1 MISFVSGKVV
11 DISGNQVVI
20 ELPGAGIGI
29 SVTVSA
35 TALSEMYLD
44 RSTKLQTEFVVRE
57 DGWQLFGFSSEEER
71 SWFRLLYAISGIG
84 PKTAM
89 ATISVLGV
97 AGLTA
102 AVSTEDENALTS
114 VPGLGK
120 KSAGRIVL
128 ELKDKV
134 KLTASFD
141 ASNDVVAA
149 LVNLGWSEKVARST
163 IAELDTTITDT
174 SQLLREALARLAKS

>member
-1 MISFVSGKVV
+1 MISFVSGRVV
-11 DISGNQVVI
+11 EISGNQVVI
-20 ELPGAGIGI
+20 EMPGAGIGI
-29 SVTVSA
+29 SITVSA
-35 TALSEMYLD
+35 SALSEMYLD
-44 RSTKLQTEFVVRE
+44 RDTKLQTEFLVRE

-71 SWFRLLYAISGIG
+71 SWFRLLHAISGIG

-89 ATISVLGV
+89 AAISVLGV
-97 AGLTA
+97 AGLATA
-102 AVSTEDENALTS
+102 VAAEDEVALTG

-134 KLTASFD
+134 KVAPALS

-149 LVNLGWSEKVARST
+149 LINLGWSEKVARST
-163 IAELDTTITDT
+163 IAELDNTITDT
-174 SQLLREALARLAKS
+174 SQLLREALARLAK